1 MDPTIRD
8 QGYVYF
14 LSEAPELLQT
24 LEDGLLQIHD
34 APRVQNVHALMRAT
48 HTLKGAAANVGL
60 KTIETVAHSLE
71 DAFKALYNEEIVIDP
86 EMEGLLLEGYEC
98 LRVPLA
104 AELSNSSCD
113 EGQVLDRATE
123 LFQQLRDKLGDDF
136 GQHDYIPSS
145 AELGFDITQ
154 SIFEM
159 GVQER
164 IDELSQAINTS
175 DLTQIATILS
185 SSCEV
190 FVGLGESLGLMG
202 WSDLAKTVAKA
213 LELNGDRILEVG
225 TIALADFK
233 ASQRLVLGGDRE
245 SGGQASP
252 ELLDLACP
260 APAVPYL
267 PEPEPEPVTQPQL
280 ESPTQPQLP
289 TPPPSPPIT
298 TPKVVPLPDDSI
310 AISDD
315 PSLTGSIPGLEGFDE
330 PDNFDDLEALS
341 PINLDEL
348 DDLEAMDELE
358 KAAEPP
364 PPPPLDLERQR
375 LESFLDDNRHGTPI
389 RGKIRE
395 FFLQLVQAIA
405 HWHECETECL
415 AADFTLDFLVPRLSK
430 AQLNDKKAALKAV
443 KTVRDLGDQFLA
455 AITTPEDSESLQVY
469 RKWTFLSAM
478 VAIAKCQY
486 AEITEYPKSFKDI
499 LFVVALRQLAQNTG
513 DRYQTLPAVPARD
526 RQWLETP
533 AVAKLLQPRPPIPT
547 DLDDAELLESVWGD
561 DDLEDEDFV
570 PDPSNIV
577 VSPATEPSPAED
589 ETPKQRELPERSSFD
604 FDRGRPD
611 VAYVLPQD
619 VVTSRPEARQVPPLP
634 QIPLPPVDSPAPS
647 AESVREES
655 IAEPIDPSK
664 NQSIAEPIASDPSIP
679 PVTPPPDPTPTP
691 VSETL
696 LQTPPQISTES
707 ESAAHPRDLSPHLS
721 VASLPPLPPPPQSIP
736 TTNSN
741 PSPTTLYAVA
751 VPSNDAASATVMASV
766 TATPFRDRIKPHISH
781 GEFAE
786 TETPETEAIAPNR
799 KKTTTETRQ
808 LVSVDLA
815 GIERLNHRLGELLIE
830 QNRLALDEEN
840 LFEATK
846 TMRVQIQQHSKTM
859 VQALEWSE
867 QIMSLMERAG
877 AAYEGKA
884 SQGNELLTMT
894 QLGGVDFDGY
904 ADLHLTIKT
913 ALQEALELDAKTGE
927 VNRLVRGSGQAM
939 EKQKQLL
946 SVMQDDLVDVRMLPL
961 QEILDRFTLVLRQLS
976 RLQGKTVN
984 LEISGGEL
992 AIEQGVAQRLYDPL
1006 LHLVRNAFDHGIED
1020 ADTRRSLGKPE
1031 VGTIE
1036 IRAYNQG
1043 TQTTIE
1049 VRDDGRGLNVDHIRR
1064 KAVEKKF
1071 LTQEQADRLVSSDRL
1086 DILFE
1091 PGFSTAAK
1099 VSEISGRGVGLD
1111 VVRTQI
1117 QNLKGSI
1124 SVQSELGGGTIFS
1137 LRIPLSLTIAKLLVV
1152 QAGGSA
1158 YALLLDAIEKIV
1170 MPLPGQTRLFENSKV
1185 LQIGE
1190 GDEKTMVSVRQLA
1203 DLMHYTSSL
1212 VSSTAEPTKGVMSIS
1227 RDISAPILLLRH
1239 NNKYLGLEVDH
1250 IIGEQELVI
1259 RPLGAAIAPPNY
1271 VYGCSILSDS
1281 RLCLVIDGGEMID
1294 RALTPM
1300 RSASPTVSSFAS
1312 YAINA
1317 PACDLPS
1324 NVPSTSSS
1332 SLAFNKTPPTSSLD
1346 SSPSEPRLSQDDAH
1360 LLLIVDDSINLRH
1373 TLSLT
1378 LQKAGY
1384 QVVQA
1389 RDGVEALEQLE
1400 QTPAIELILCDVEM
1414 PRMNG
1419 FEFLGTYRQ
1428 KPELGNV
1435 PVITLT
1441 SHSSQ
1446 KYRQI
1451 ASSLGASAYLTKPYS
1466 ESELLSTVSD
1476 LLTPSTAT

>member
-1 MDPTIRD
+1 M
-8 QGYVYF
+8 
-14 LSEAPELLQT
+14 
-24 LEDGLLQIHD
+24 
-34 APRVQNVHALMRAT
+34 
-48 HTLKGAAANVGL
+48 
-60 KTIETVAHSLE
+60 
-71 DAFKALYNEEIVIDP
+71 
-86 EMEGLLLEGYEC
+86 
-98 LRVPLA
+98 
-104 AELSNSSCD
+104 
-113 EGQVLDRATE
+113 
-123 LFQQLRDKLGDDF
+123 
-136 GQHDYIPSS
+136 
-145 AELGFDITQ
+145 
-154 SIFEM
+154 
-159 GVQER
+159 
-164 IDELSQAINTS
+164 
-175 DLTQIATILS
+175 
-185 SSCEV
+185 
-190 FVGLGESLGLMG
+190 
-202 WSDLAKTVAKA
+202 
-213 LELNGDRILEVG
+213 
-225 TIALADFK
+225 
-233 ASQRLVLGGDRE
+233 
-245 SGGQASP
+245 
-252 ELLDLACP
+252 
-260 APAVPYL
+260 
-267 PEPEPEPVTQPQL
+267 
-280 ESPTQPQLP
+280 
-289 TPPPSPPIT
+289 
-298 TPKVVPLPDDSI
+298 I
-310 AISDD
+310 AIGND
-315 PSLTGSIPGLEGFDE
+315 PDVTASIPGLEDFE
-330 PDNFDDLEALS
+330 APDNFEDLDALS
-341 PINLDEL
+341 PINLD
-348 DDLEAMDELE
+348 DLDELE
-358 KAAEPP
+358 ALDEQDSATEPP
-364 PPPPLDLERQR
+364 PPSPLELDQQR
-375 LESFLDDNRHGTPI
+375 FEVFLDDDRYGTP
-389 RGKIRE
+389 RHGKIRA
-395 FFLQLVQAIA
+395 FFLQLLHAIA
-405 HWHECETECL
+405 HWHAHETDGL
-415 AADFTLDFLVPRLSK
+415 PASFTLDQLVPRVSE
-430 AQLNDKKAALKAV
+430 AQLSNKKAALKAV
-443 KTVRDLGDQFLA
+443 KNVRDLGDQFLA
-455 AITTPEDSESLQVY
+455 AITAAEDSESLRVY

-486 AEITEYPKSFKDI
+486 ADLTQYPKSFKDI
-499 LFVVALRQLAQNTG
+499 LFVIALRQLAQNIG

-533 AVAKLLQPRPPIPT
+533 AVEQLLQPRASISA
-547 DLDDAELLESVWGD
+547 DLNDTELLEAIWGD
-561 DDLEDEDFV
+561 DDFGDD
-570 PDPSNIV
+570 DPAPHPLYRV
-577 VSPATEPSPAED
+577 ASPATASNPMAAEAVQPRDVSESP
-589 ETPKQRELPERSSFD
+589 RV
-604 FDRGRPD
+604 DRGIASLGGERVP
-611 VAYVLPQD
+611 LQD
-619 VVTSRPEARQVPPLP
+619 IASSRPEARQILPPP
-634 QIPLPPVDSPAPS
+634 QVPLPPIDAPAFSTEPSPEASIATREQTSGATSETSSASPTQIPPTASNTSAEAAPPTSPTPKVVAPHDPAPHL
-647 AESVREES
+647 S
-655 IAEPIDPSK
+655 IA
-664 NQSIAEPIASDPSIP
+664 SIP
-679 PVTPPPDPTPTP
+679 P
-691 VSETL
+691 
-696 LQTPPQISTES
+696 
-707 ESAAHPRDLSPHLS
+707 LS
-721 VASLPPLPPPPQSIP
+721 PPPQTIS
-736 TTNSN
+736 S
-741 PSPTTLYAVA
+741 TTLDTVA
-751 VPSNDAASATVMASV
+751 VSSTDAASATVMASV
-766 TATPFRDRIKPHISH
+766 AATPFRDQMRDQIEPHVSH
-781 GEFAE
+781 GEFAD
-786 TETPETEAIAPNR
+786 TGTSETEAIAPTR
-799 KKTTTETRQ
+799 KKAAETRQ

-830 QNRLALDEEN
+830 QNRLALDEEH

-884 SQGNELLTMT
+884 SQGSDLLTMT
-894 QLGGVDFDGY
+894 QLSGVDFDGY

-927 VNRLVRGSGQAM
+927 VTRLVRGSGQAM

-984 LEISGGEL
+984 LEIRGGEL

-1071 LTQEQADRLVSSDRL
+1071 LTQEQADRLISSDRL

-1091 PGFSTAAK
+1091 SGFSTAAK

-1227 RDISAPILLLRH
+1227 RDVSAPILLLRH
-1239 NNKYLGLEVDH
+1239 NNKYLGMEVDH

-1294 RALTPM
+1294 RALTPL
-1300 RSASPTVSSFAS
+1300 RSASPSVTTFAS

-1317 PACDLPS
+1317 PACDLPAAS
-1324 NVPSTSSS
+1324 RTNT
-1332 SLAFNKTPPTSSLD
+1332 LTLNKQPPISSLD
-1346 SSPSEPRLSQDDAH
+1346 PSPPATEQPQPHDNAH
-1360 LLLIVDDSINLRH
+1360 LLLIIDDSINLRH

-1384 QVVQA
+1384 RVVQA
-1389 RDGVEALEQLE
+1389 RDGVEAIEQLE

-1428 KPELGNV
+1428 KPELGKV

-1466 ESELLSTVSD
+1466 ESELLSTVSG
-1476 LLTPSTAT
+1476 LLAPSTAT

>member
-24 LEDGLLQIHD
+24 VEDGLLQIHD

-71 DAFKALYNEEIVIDP
+71 DAFKALYNEEIEIDP
-86 EMEGLLLEGYEC
+86 EMERLLLEGYEC

-113 EGQVLDRATE
+113 EDQILDRAAE
-123 LFQQLRDKLGDDF
+123 LFQHLRDKLGDDF

-164 IDELSQAINTS
+164 IEELSQAINAG
-175 DLTQIATILS
+175 DLPQISAILA

-190 FVGLGESLGLMG
+190 FIGLGESLGLMG
-202 WSDLAKTVAKA
+202 WSDLTKTVAKA

-252 ELLDLACP
+252 ELLDLARP
-260 APAVPYL
+260 APAAPYL

-280 ESPTQPQLP
+280 ETSTKPQLP
-289 TPPPSPPIT
+289 TTPPSLPIT
-298 TPKVVPLPDDSI
+298 TPKVVPLPGDAM
-310 AISDD
+310 AIGDD
-315 PSLTGSIPGLEGFDE
+315 PSLTGSIPGLEEFDE
-330 PDNFDDLEALS
+330 PDNFEDLEALS
-341 PINLDEL
+341 PIDLDDLDDLDALDEL
-348 DDLEAMDELE
+348 EE
-358 KAAEPP
+358 AAEPP
-364 PPPPLDLERQR
+364 PPSPIDLERQR
-375 LESFLDDNRHGTPI
+375 FESFLDDKRHGTPVH
-389 RGKIRE
+389 GKIRE

-405 HWHECETECL
+405 HWHDRETECSV
-415 AADFTLDFLVPRLSK
+415 ADFTLDILVPRLDKSH
-430 AQLNDKKAALKAV
+430 LSDKKAALKAV
-443 KTVRDLGDQFLA
+443 KNLRDLGDQFLA
-455 AITTPEDSESLQVY
+455 AITTPQDNESLQAY

-499 LFVVALRQLAQNTG
+499 LFVVALRQLAQNIG
-513 DRYQTLPAVPARD
+513 DRYQALPAVPARD

-533 AVAKLLQPRPPIPT
+533 AVEKLLQPPAPVPAE
-547 DLDDAELLESVWGD
+547 LNDAELLESVWGD
-561 DDLEDEDFV
+561 DDLEEEELA
-570 PDPSNIV
+570 PATSNIAA
-577 VSPATEPSPAED
+577 SPETTSSSVAS
-589 ETPKQRELPERSSFD
+589 ETPTPPELPERSSFD
-604 FDRGRPD
+604 HSPVTRD
-611 VAYVLPQD
+611 VAR
-619 VVTSRPEARQVPPLP
+619 VTPHHAVSSRPESRLVPPLP
-634 QIPLPPVDSPAPS
+634 QIPLPPVASPALS
-647 AESVREES
+647 SESFSEERNE
-655 IAEPIDPSK
+655 EPIHP
-664 NQSIAEPIASDPSIP
+664 PIAPPPSLPPVAFTPDPISDPISDPTSP
-679 PVTPPPDPTPTP
+679 PASETPPKTSP
-691 VSETL
+691 VSE
-696 LQTPPQISTES
+696 SA
-707 ESAAHPRDLSPHLS
+707 ESAAHPRDPIPPALS
-721 VASLPPLPPPPQSIP
+721 VASLPPLPPPPRPIPAQPP
-736 TTNSN
+736 TT
-741 PSPTTLYAVA
+741 TLDAVA
-751 VPSNDAASATVMASV
+751 VPAHDVTNDVTSAPVMASV
-766 TATPFRDRIKPHISH
+766 TATPFRDRIEPHISH

-786 TETPETEAIAPNR
+786 TGTPETEAIAPNR
-799 KKTTTETRQ
+799 KKSTETRQ

-830 QNRLALDEEN
+830 QNRLSLDEEN
-840 LFEATK
+840 LFNATK

-894 QLGGVDFDGY
+894 QLDGVDFDGY

-927 VNRLVRGSGQAM
+927 VTSLVRGSGQAM

-1020 ADTRRSLGKPE
+1020 AETRRSLGKPE

-1111 VVRTQI
+1111 VVRTQV

-1124 SVQSELGGGTIFS
+1124 SVQSELGGGTMFS

-1185 LQIGE
+1185 LQVGE

-1212 VSSTAEPTKGVMSIS
+1212 VSSNAEPTKGVMSIS
-1227 RDISAPILLLRH
+1227 RDVSAPILLLRH
-1239 NNKYLGLEVDH
+1239 NNKHLGMEVDH

-1300 RSASPTVSSFAS
+1300 RSALPNVSSFAS
-1312 YAINA
+1312 YAVSA

-1324 NVPSTSSS
+1324 S
-1332 SLAFNKTPPTSSLD
+1332 SLTFNTPPTSSLNP
-1346 SSPSEPRLSQDDAH
+1346 SPPETHLPQPQDDAH

-1428 KPELGNV
+1428 KPELGTV

-1466 ESELLSTVSD
+1466 ESELLSTVSG
-1476 LLTPSTAT
+1476 LLTPSTAK